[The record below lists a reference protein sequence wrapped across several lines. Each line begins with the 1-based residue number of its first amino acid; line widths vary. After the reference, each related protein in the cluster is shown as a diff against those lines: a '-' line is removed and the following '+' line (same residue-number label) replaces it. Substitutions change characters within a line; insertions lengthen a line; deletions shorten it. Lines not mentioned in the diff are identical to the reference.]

1 MEKEVS
7 KTDKF
12 RDFLVKALSV
22 FYVAYIG
29 YFIISFFASPQQV
42 VVGLIAL
49 SAIFVSLMQVRLVTA
64 RMGAWLSG
72 GLITALVLI
81 WLFIGFYFY
90 TEYPSLLYER
100 DGANNTLDFVLA
112 GLLIVLTLTFT
123 YICYGFTIP
132 LVVTIFLL
140 YGLLGQFLPG
150 FLYHPGMRLE
160 RLLQE
165 TSLSF
170 SGIFGMLPQ
179 VGLKYVA
186 IFIVFAGFV
195 RVFGGMDYV
204 IGMVRHLARRN
215 ERMIPQIGV
224 LASMIFGSFTG
235 SAAAN
240 LAGTGAFT
248 IPLMKQHGIPPKVAG
263 GIEAAASAGGQIMPP
278 IMGTTAFVIA
288 EYLGIQYLDVVA
300 AGFLPAILFYF
311 SIVVA
316 VYIITLIYM
325 KPTGNTKRT
334 FEKGEQIK
342 IQGSFWDGICL
353 ALGMGS
359 IFYLLVVPR
368 FDAMTCGFYGVV
380 VYLLAQIVLRVV
392 VPSRRRPA
400 KELVNTL
407 IDGAVRAAAGTAPII
422 LLLACLGIVVKILVG
437 SGLSTRL
444 SYGLVE
450 LGGNHMVPVIMLV
463 MLVCILFGM
472 AVTTVAAYILTVIV
486 AAPALQSFGIPDLA
500 THFAIF
506 YFAMLSAI
514 TPPVAGII
522 PIACGLSG
530 SGYMETAWESMK
542 LGVAKY
548 LLPFCFIFQPNLL
561 KLDGDGLVAF
571 VRVGV
576 GIIAITAGLQIRYPG
591 TVASLTRALL
601 LVVGFLA
608 LFSSYAVLA
617 WGAVAA
623 SLVLLGL
630 ITIYWRKK
638 LDVNPA

>member
-7 KTDKF
+7 RTDKF
-12 RDFLVKALSV
+12 RDFLIKALSV

-49 SAIFVSLMQVRLVTA
+49 SAIFVSLMQVRLFTA
-64 RMGAWLSG
+64 RMGAWVSG
-72 GLITALVLI
+72 GLITALALI
-81 WLFIGFYFY
+81 WLFIGLYFY

-100 DGANNTLDFVLA
+100 DGANNTLDYVLA
-112 GLLIVLTLTFT
+112 GLLIVLTLVFT
-123 YICYGFTIP
+123 YICYGLTIP
-132 LVVTIFLL
+132 LVVTVFLL

-204 IGMVRHLARRN
+204 IDMVRHLARRN

-288 EYLGIQYLDVVA
+288 EYLGIQYLDVVV
-300 AGFLPAILFYF
+300 AGVFPAILFYF

-325 KPTGNTKRT
+325 KPTRNKRT
-334 FEKGEQIK
+334 FENEDK
-342 IQGSFWDGICL
+342 IARQGSSWDGICL

-368 FDAMTCGFYGVV
+368 LDAMTCGFYGVV
-380 VYLLAQIVLRVV
+380 VYLVAQTFLRVV
-392 VPSRRRPA
+392 VPSRRRSA
-400 KELVNTL
+400 RDLARTLV
-407 IDGAVRAAAGTAPII
+407 DGSVRAAAGTAPII

-571 VRVGV
+571 LRVGV

-591 TVASLTRALL
+591 AVVSVTRALL
-601 LVVGFLA
+601 LAVGFLA
-608 LFSSYAVLA
+608 LFSSYTAMA
-617 WGAVAA
+617 WGAVAV
-623 SLVLLGL
+623 SVVLLGL
-630 ITIYWRKK
+630 VSIYWRKK
-638 LDVNPA
+638 LDANPA